1 MNNKNLVGKEGFA
14 ETIVTNTNCADYV
27 KSGSLQVFSTP
38 MMIALIEEA
47 SVNALAPYLNDEE
60 TTVGTYINVYH
71 LSATP
76 LNIKVTAKAVIT
88 SIIEKE
94 IEFEISASDEK
105 GLIGKGEHKRF
116 LVNSKRFLEK
126 TNSKFNN

>member
-1 MNNKNLVGKEGFA
+1 MNNKNLVGKEGYA
-14 ETIVTNTNCADYV
+14 ETTVTNTNCADYV

-47 SVNALAPYLNDEE
+47 SVNALAPYLDDEE

-94 IEFEISASDEK
+94 IVFEISASDEK